1 MKNSYNLGDPGFLSN
16 PAPMLSKMRA
26 EASLVK
32 VKLPI
37 IGSIWVTTTYAATS
51 QVAKTKDTF
60 FLTGLGAGLKK
71 KGNVGLPWWAHPSFR
86 AMSENMLGKDDP
98 EHRRLRKL
106 VDQAFVR
113 RGIRDMRPN
122 IAKIAQARVDR
133 SDRAL

>member
-1 MKNSYNLGDPGFLSN
+1 MKNSYNLGDPGFLYN
-16 PAPMLSKMRA
+16 PAPVLSKMRA

-71 KGNVGLPWWAHPSFR
+71 KGNVGLPWWAPPSFR
-86 AMSENMLGKDDP
+86 AMAENMLGKDDP
-98 EHRRLRKL
+98 EASETMNDIL
-106 VDQAFVR
+106 
-113 RGIRDMRPN
+113 
-122 IAKIAQARVDR
+122 AQV
-133 SDRAL
+133 SVH

>member
-51 QVAKTKDTF
+51 QVAKGKDTF

-71 KGNVGLPWWAHPSFR
+71 KRQCRATLVVPSKF
-86 AMSENMLGKDDP
+86 S
-98 EHRRLRKL
+98 
-106 VDQAFVR
+106 
-113 RGIRDMRPN
+113 RDG
-122 IAKIAQARVDR
+122 
-133 SDRAL
+133 